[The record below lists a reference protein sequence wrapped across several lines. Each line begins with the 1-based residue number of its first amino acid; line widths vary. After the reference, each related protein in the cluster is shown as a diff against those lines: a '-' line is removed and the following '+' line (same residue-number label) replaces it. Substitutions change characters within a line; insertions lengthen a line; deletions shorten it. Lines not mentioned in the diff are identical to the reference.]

1 MKNVQTLLLAA
12 ALSLLCGCGPG
23 TPHDARFTVTSADY
37 DRIIKEA
44 TNTVILDFWAP
55 WCGPCRT
62 MNPIFT
68 AVADENPNV
77 FFGKINVDQEPALAQ
92 KHGVRAIPT
101 LIAISNGTTV
111 GSITGMV
118 DKKSFQIFVD
128 QHSQRKQ

>member
-1 MKNVQTLLLAA
+1 MPNVPTLLLAA
-12 ALSLLCGCGPG
+12 ALSVLCGCGPG
-23 TPHDARFTVTSADY
+23 PSHDARFTVTSATY

-55 WCGPCRT
+55 WCGPCRE

-68 AVADENPNV
+68 AVADGNPHV

-92 KHGVRAIPT
+92 KHGVQAIPT

-118 DKKSFQIFVD
+118 DKKSFQTFVD
-128 QHSQRKQ
+128 QHSRRKQ